1 VKTSSLPDP
10 DEIQRLLR
18 VGRERGLIR
27 FADDKVE
34 IEKNGVDVSTLGP
47 LRSQWIEVTP
57 ALAKKW
63 LENNFRN
70 RPLREDT
77 VKAYARDMA
86 LGQWVYT
93 HQGIAFNDKDELID
107 GQHRLKAV
115 ILSGVEMVRMMV
127 TFGLPSKVDGTEMTT
142 MDAVDRGATR
152 SVGDQLVI
160 QHGFKNGSMTAS
172 ICAAIGSIC
181 FGERTR
187 RLSVGQTLDVFR
199 LFEPAITHVIANRS
213 KEIGIRQTG
222 VMAGFAFAIMA
233 DNPTMETVGST
244 DVCLMFEKLVLGREL
259 DRKSRP
265 KNPHKAW
272 EQDSPIMRLRAF
284 LTSDEAKLLTRSLDR
299 GVAELSLQAIMLE
312 AKGKPVSK
320 LEMSLDGANHFRAAQ
335 PERVKKVAALFELPD
350 HQAKASPSRKA
361 TAEQGKKA
369 A

>member
-1 VKTSSLPDP
+1 MKISRLPDP
-10 DEIQRLLR
+10 DEVRRLINL
-18 VGRERGLIR
+18 GRQRGLIR
-27 FADDKVE
+27 DANVPTP
-34 IEKNGVDVSTLGP
+34 IEKNGQDVSTLGP
-47 LRSQWIEVTP
+47 LRSQWMEVTP
-57 ALAKKW
+57 AMAKKW

-70 RPLREDT
+70 RPLKGDT

-86 LGQWVYT
+86 LRRWVYT

-107 GQHRLKAV
+107 GQHRLNAIIV
-115 ILSGVEMVRMMV
+115 SGVEFVRMMV
-127 TFGLPSKVDGTEMTT
+127 TFGLPSKVEGQEMTT

-199 LFEPAITHVIANRS
+199 LFEPAITWVIANRS

-233 DNPTMETVGST
+233 DNPTMEGVGSSA
-244 DVCLMFEKLVLGREL
+244 VCLMFEKLVMGRERE
-259 DRKSRP
+259 RKSRP
-265 KNPHKAW
+265 KNPSKRW
-272 EQDSPIMRLRAF
+272 ETDSPVMKLRAF

-312 AKGKPVSK
+312 SEGKPVSK
-320 LEMSLDGANHFRAAQ
+320 LEMSLAGADRFRAAQ
-335 PERVKKVAALFELPD
+335 PERVKKVAGLFELPG
-350 HQAKASPSRKA
+350 HEAKTRKA
-361 TAEQGKKA
+361 A
-369 A
+369 

>member
-1 VKTSSLPDP
+1 L
-10 DEIQRLLR
+10 IR

-27 FADDKVE
+27 DAGTPVKIV
-34 IEKNGVDVSTLGP
+34 KNGEDISTSGP

-57 ALAKKW
+57 ALAKTW

-77 VKAYARDMA
+77 VKAYARDMI
-86 LGQWVYT
+86 LKKWVAT

-107 GQHRLKAV
+107 GQHRLHAIV
-115 ILSGVEMVRMMV
+115 LAGVTVRMMV
-127 TFGLPSKVDGTEMTT
+127 TFGLPSQVAGQEMTT

-160 QHGFKNGSMTAS
+160 QHGFKYGSMTAS

-187 RLSVGQTLDVFR
+187 RLSVGQTLDVYR
-199 LFEPAITHVIANRS
+199 LFEPSISWVIAHRS
-213 KEIGIRQTG
+213 TQIGIRQTG

-233 DNPTMETVGST
+233 DSPTMESVGST
-244 DVCLMFEKLVLGREL
+244 DVCFMFEKLVTGEERARRTKE
-259 DRKSRP
+259 KSP
-265 KNPHKAW
+265 SKTWK
-272 EQDSPIMRLRAF
+272 EFSPIARLRAF

-299 GVAELSLQAIMLE
+299 GVAELSLEAIYLE
-312 AKGKPVSK
+312 TNRKPVSK

-335 PERVKKVAALFELPD
+335 PERVRKVAALFELPGKER
-350 HQAKASPSRKA
+350 KASA
-361 TAEQGKKA
+361 
-369 A
+369 